1 MRPCK
6 VSCSAGVPPAVFLSP
21 QSAKM
26 PAGRRRYEIPALH
39 RASGELPLTGQT
51 SRKKLPPLNRKLI
64 QCVVLLILLASL
76 AFDASAQAVMKVRV
90 GKAIGE
96 AFSFTPL
103 DIGIETGIFKK
114 HGIEIEKY
122 DFGGSAKLQQAL
134 AADSIDMGLGSGP
147 ELAFIVKG
155 SPVLGVAAMADAP
168 WLLTLVVDK
177 NGPIHS
183 VSDLKGKTISV
194 STRGSLTDWLVHD
207 LARQQGW
214 GPDGI
219 KTLPVGTDVSQIS
232 ALKTHQIDGCVID
245 LAAAYRLEEEGST
258 RIVVRFGSL
267 FKDFHIHIIY
277 ARRSFIDKNPDAVRA
292 FLAGWFETIAF
303 MRQDKNKTVEIS
315 SRVMGVS
322 PAIAGRVYDELM
334 PMFNSTGKYNPK
346 ALEVLRRSYVEMGI
360 LPTEPDMSQLV
371 TEKFLP
377 SASK

>member
-1 MRPCK
+1 VILWRRRL
-6 VSCSAGVPPAVFLSP
+6 AGVFAVRGHDENPPA
-21 QSAKM
+21 
-26 PAGRRRYEIPALH
+26 RRRRHERP
-39 RASGELPLTGQT
+39 
-51 SRKKLPPLNRKLI
+51 
-64 QCVVLLILLASL
+64 ASL
-76 AFDASAQAVMKVRV
+76 SGKWDFLNLLRLRCGALVANLTILTILAIFTVNGSAQTTMKVRV

-103 DIGIETGIFKK
+103 DIGMETGIFKK
-114 HGIEIEKY
+114 HGVDIDKY

-134 AADSIDMGLGSGP
+134 AADSIDIGLGSGP

-168 WLLTLVVDK
+168 WLLTLIVDK
-177 NGPIHS
+177 NGPIHAA
-183 VSDLKGKTISV
+183 SDLKGKTISV

-207 LARQQGW
+207 LSRQQGW
-214 GPDGI
+214 GTDGI

-245 LAAAYRLEEEGST
+245 LAAAYRLEEEGFT
-258 RIVVRFGSL
+258 RIVLRFGSL
-267 FKDFHIHIIY
+267 FKDFHIHVIY

-303 MRQDKNKTVEIS
+303 MRQNKSKTVEIS

-334 PMFNSTGKYNPK
+334 PMFNATGKYNPK

-377 SASK
+377 AVTK

>member
-1 MRPCK
+1 MRMCK
-6 VSCSAGVPPAVFLSP
+6 REIIRMLARSAALAAILGVISV
-21 QSAKM
+21 
-26 PAGRRRYEIPALH
+26 
-39 RASGELPLTGQT
+39 
-51 SRKKLPPLNRKLI
+51 
-64 QCVVLLILLASL
+64 
-76 AFDASAQAVMKVRV
+76 DASAQAKMKVRV

-103 DIGIETGIFKK
+103 DIGIETGIFAK

-134 AADSIDMGLGSGP
+134 AADSIDIGLGSGP

-168 WLLTLVVDK
+168 WLLTLIVDK
-177 NGPIHS
+177 NGPIRA
-183 VSDLKGKTISV
+183 VGDLKGKTISV

-207 LARQQGW
+207 LSRQQGW
-214 GPDGI
+214 GPEGI

-258 RIVVRFGSL
+258 RIVVRFGNL
-267 FKDFHIHIIY
+267 IKDFHIHVIY
-277 ARRSFIDKNPDAVRA
+277 ARRTFIDKNPDAVRA
-292 FLAGWFETIAF
+292 FLAGWFETISF
-303 MRQDKNKTVEIS
+303 MRQNKNKTVEVS
-315 SRVMGVS
+315 ARVMGVT

-334 PMFNSTGKYNPK
+334 PMFNPTGKFNPK
-346 ALEVLRRSYVEMGI
+346 ALDVLRRSYVEMGI
-360 LPTEPDMSQLV
+360 LPAEPDMSQLI

-377 SASK
+377 STSK

>member
-1 MRPCK
+1 MRPRR
-6 VSCSAGVPPAVFLSP
+6 AV
-21 QSAKM
+21 
-26 PAGRRRYEIPALH
+26 G
-39 RASGELPLTGQT
+39 
-51 SRKKLPPLNRKLI
+51 NRI
-64 QCVVLLILLASL
+64 MVRCVVLLAAVAALAING
-76 AFDASAQAVMKVRV
+76 SAQANMKVRV

-214 GPDGI
+214 GPEGI

-258 RIVVRFGSL
+258 RIVLRFGSL

-277 ARRSFIDKNPDAVRA
+277 ARRSFLDKNPDAVRA

-303 MRQDKNKTVEIS
+303 MRQNKSKTVEIS

-334 PMFNSTGKYNPK
+334 PMFNSTGRYNPK

-377 SASK
+377 PVSK

>member
-1 MRPCK
+1 M
-6 VSCSAGVPPAVFLSP
+6 
-21 QSAKM
+21 
-26 PAGRRRYEIPALH
+26 RRYESLAACGKSQFFVIPR
-39 RASGELPLTGQT
+39 RASRRGISPFPGLSQREIPRFARNGNRRYFFRELV
-51 SRKKLPPLNRKLI
+51 LNRMLTRCAVLI
-64 QCVVLLILLASL
+64 AVVACI
-76 AFDASAQAVMKVRV
+76 AFNAFAQSNRNVRV

-155 SPVLGVAAMADAP
+155 APVLGVAAMADAP
-168 WLLTLVVDK
+168 LLLTLVVDK

-183 VSDLKGKTISV
+183 ADDLKGKTISV
-194 STRGSLTDWLVHD
+194 STRGSLTEWLVHE
-207 LARQQGW
+207 LSRQQGW

-219 KTLPVGTDVSQIS
+219 KALPMGTDVSQIS

-245 LAAAYRLEEEGST
+245 LAAAYRLEEEGAT
-258 RIVVRFGSL
+258 RIVVRFGGL
-267 FKDFHIHIIY
+267 FKDFHIHVIY

-303 MRQDKNKTVEIS
+303 MRQNKNKTVEIS

-322 PAIAGRVYDELM
+322 PAISGRVYDELM
-334 PMFNSTGKYNPK
+334 PMFNTTGKYNPK

-360 LPTEPDMSQLV
+360 LPTEPDMSLLV

>member
-1 MRPCK
+1 M
-6 VSCSAGVPPAVFLSP
+6 
-21 QSAKM
+21 
-26 PAGRRRYEIPALH
+26 
-39 RASGELPLTGQT
+39 LTA
-51 SRKKLPPLNRKLI
+51 I
-64 QCVVLLILLASL
+64 IAIF
-76 AFDASAQAVMKVRV
+76 AFGASAQANTKVRV

-168 WLLTLVVDK
+168 WLLTLIVDK
-177 NGPIHS
+177 NGPIRAAG
-183 VSDLKGKTISV
+183 DLKGKTISV

-207 LARQQGW
+207 LSRQQGW

-232 ALKTHQIDGCVID
+232 ALKTRQIDGCVID
-245 LAAAYRLEEEGST
+245 LASAYRLEEEGST

-267 FKDFHIHIIY
+267 FRDFHIHIIY
-277 ARRSFIDKNPDAVRA
+277 ARRSFIEKNPDAVRS

-303 MRQDKNKTVEIS
+303 MRQNKNKTVEIS

-322 PAIAGRVYDELM
+322 PAIAGRVYDELI
-334 PMFNSTGKYNPK
+334 PMFNITGRYNPK

-377 SASK
+377 SASR

>member
-1 MRPCK
+1 MRRCK
-6 VSCSAGVPPAVFLSP
+6 VCCSAGVPPAILP
-21 QSAKM
+21 ILTRRKN
-26 PAGRRRYEIPALH
+26 AGGTPAL
-39 RASGELPLTGQT
+39 RRPAFL
-51 SRKKLPPLNRKLI
+51 R
-64 QCVVLLILLASL
+64 CVVLLAVISSAALNV
-76 AFDASAQAVMKVRV
+76 SAQAIMKVRV

-114 HGIEIEKY
+114 HGIEIQKY

-155 SPVLGVAAMADAP
+155 APVLGVAAMADAP
-168 WLLTLVVDK
+168 LLLTVVVDK
-177 NGPIHS
+177 NGPIHAAG
-183 VSDLKGKTISV
+183 DLKGKTIGV

-207 LARQQGW
+207 LSRQQGW
-214 GPDGI
+214 GTDGI
-219 KTLPVGTDVSQIS
+219 KTLPMGADVSQIA

-245 LAAAYRLEEEGST
+245 LAAAYRLEEEGAA
-258 RIVVRFGSL
+258 RIVVRFGGL
-267 FKDFHIHIIY
+267 FKNFHIHIIY

-303 MRQDKNKTVEIS
+303 MRQNKNKTVEIS

-322 PAIAGRVYDELM
+322 PEIAGRVYDELI
-334 PMFNSTGKYNPK
+334 PMFNLTGKYNPK

-360 LPTEPDMSQLV
+360 LPSEPDMSQLV

>member
-1 MRPCK
+1 MRP
-6 VSCSAGVPPAVFLSP
+6 G
-21 QSAKM
+21 
-26 PAGRRRYEIPALH
+26 
-39 RASGELPLTGQT
+39 
-51 SRKKLPPLNRKLI
+51 KKLLDQLLLR
-64 QCVVLLILLASL
+64 CVVLVASIACF
-76 AFDASAQAVMKVRV
+76 AFDGSAQATMKVRV

-96 AFSFTPL
+96 AFSFVPL
-103 DIGIETGIFKK
+103 DVGIETGVFKK
-114 HGIEIEKY
+114 HGLEIGKY

-155 SPVLGVAAMADAP
+155 SPVLGVAALADAP

-177 NGPIHS
+177 NGPIHATG
-183 VSDLKGKTISV
+183 DLKGKTISV
-194 STRGSLTDWLVHD
+194 STRGSLTDWLVHE
-207 LARQQGW
+207 LSRQQGW

-219 KTLPVGTDVSQIS
+219 RTLPVGTDVSQIS
-232 ALKTHQIDGCVID
+232 ALKTHQIDGSVID
-245 LAAAYRLEEEGST
+245 VGAAYRLEEEGST

-292 FLAGWFETIAF
+292 FLAAWFETIAF
-303 MRQDKNKTVEIS
+303 MRQNKSKSVEIS

-334 PMFNSTGKYNPK
+334 PMFNSNGRFNPK

-377 SASK
+377 PVSK

>member
-1 MRPCK
+1 MKSRF
-6 VSCSAGVPPAVFLSP
+6 A
-21 QSAKM
+21 
-26 PAGRRRYEIPALH
+26 EIVRTLAACAALLGSVITI
-39 RASGELPLTGQT
+39 APGTP
-51 SRKKLPPLNRKLI
+51 
-64 QCVVLLILLASL
+64 
-76 AFDASAQAVMKVRV
+76 AQAPTKVRV

-114 HGIEIEKY
+114 HGIEIEMY

-134 AADSIDMGLGSGP
+134 AADSVDMGLGSGP

-183 VSDLKGKTISV
+183 VGDLKGKTISV

-214 GPDGI
+214 GTDGI

-245 LAAAYRLEEEGST
+245 LAAAYRLEEEGAT

-292 FLAGWFETIAF
+292 FLAAWFETIAF
-303 MRQDKNKTVEIS
+303 MRQNKNTTVEIS

-334 PMFNSTGKYNPK
+334 PMFNPTGRYNPK
-346 ALEVLRRSYVEMGI
+346 ALDVLRRSYVEMGI

-371 TEKFLP
+371 TENFLP
-377 SASK
+377 PVSK

>member
-1 MRPCK
+1 VRPSK
-6 VSCSAGVPPAVFLSP
+6 VLVNRMLTRCAVVVF
-21 QSAKM
+21 A
-26 PAGRRRYEIPALH
+26 A
-39 RASGELPLTGQT
+39 ASVALTG
-51 SRKKLPPLNRKLI
+51 
-64 QCVVLLILLASL
+64 
-76 AFDASAQAVMKVRV
+76 SAQANTKVRV

-103 DIGIETGIFKK
+103 DIGIETGIFSK
-114 HGIEIEKY
+114 HGIEVEKY

-134 AADSIDMGLGSGP
+134 AANSIDMGLGSGP

-155 SPVLGVAAMADAP
+155 APVLGVAAMANAP

-177 NGPIHS
+177 NGPIHA

-194 STRGSLTDWLVHD
+194 STRGSLTDWLVHE
-207 LARQQGW
+207 LSRQQGW
-214 GPDGI
+214 GPNGI
-219 KTLPVGTDVSQIS
+219 ETLPVGTDVSQIS
-232 ALKTHQIDGCVID
+232 ALKTHQIDGSVVDIG
-245 LAAAYRLEEEGST
+245 AAYRLEEEGST

-277 ARRSFIDKNPDAVRA
+277 ARRSFINKNPDAVRT
-292 FLAGWFETIAF
+292 FLAGWFEAIAF
-303 MRQDKNKTVEIS
+303 MRQNKNKTVEVS

-322 PAIAGRVYDELM
+322 PAIADRVYDELM
-334 PMFNSTGKYNPK
+334 PMFNPNGRFNPK
-346 ALEVLRRSYVEMGI
+346 ALEVLRRSYVQMGI

>member
-1 MRPCK
+1 L
-6 VSCSAGVPPAVFLSP
+6 VAIFAIDG
-21 QSAKM
+21 
-26 PAGRRRYEIPALH
+26 
-39 RASGELPLTGQT
+39 
-51 SRKKLPPLNRKLI
+51 
-64 QCVVLLILLASL
+64 
-76 AFDASAQAVMKVRV
+76 SAQANMKVRV

-103 DIGIETGIFKK
+103 DIGSETGIFKR

-168 WLLTLVVDK
+168 WLLTLIVDK
-177 NGPIHS
+177 NGPIHA

-207 LARQQGW
+207 LSRQQGW
-214 GPDGI
+214 GTEGI

-245 LAAAYRLEEEGST
+245 LASAYRLEEEGST
-258 RIVVRFGSL
+258 RIVLRFGSL
-267 FKDFHIHIIY
+267 FKDFHIHVIY

-292 FLAGWFETIAF
+292 FLAAWFETIAF
-303 MRQDKNKTVEIS
+303 MRQNKNKTVEIS

-322 PAIAGRVYDELM
+322 PAIAGRVYDVLM
-334 PMFNSTGKYNPK
+334 PMFNATGNYNTK
-346 ALEVLRRSYVEMGI
+346 GLAVLRRPYV
-360 LPTEPDMSQLV
+360 
-371 TEKFLP
+371 
-377 SASK
+377 

>member
-1 MRPCK
+1 MR
-6 VSCSAGVPPAVFLSP
+6 
-21 QSAKM
+21 QSK
-26 PAGRRRYEIPALH
+26 AL
-39 RASGELPLTGQT
+39 
-51 SRKKLPPLNRKLI
+51 LNRMVTRSA
-64 QCVVLLILLASL
+64 VVVFVLASV
-76 AFDASAQAVMKVRV
+76 AFAGSAQANTKVRV

-103 DIGIETGIFKK
+103 DVGIETGIFKK
-114 HGIEIEKY
+114 HGIDVEKY
-122 DFGGSAKLQQAL
+122 DFGGSARLQQAL

-155 SPVLGVAAMADAP
+155 APVLGVAAMADAP

-177 NGPIHS
+177 NGPIHA

-194 STRGSLTDWLVHD
+194 STRGSLTEWLVHE
-207 LARQQGW
+207 LSRQQGW
-214 GPDGI
+214 GQDGI

-232 ALKTHQIDGCVID
+232 ALKTHQIDGSVVDIG
-245 LAAAYRLEEEGST
+245 AAYRLEEEGST

-292 FLAGWFETIAF
+292 FLAGWFETITF
-303 MRQDKNKTVEIS
+303 MHQNKNKTVEIS
-315 SRVMGVS
+315 SHVMGVS

-334 PMFNSTGKYNPK
+334 PMFNRNGRYNSK

-377 SASK
+377 PASK

>member
-1 MRPCK
+1 MLIRC
-6 VSCSAGVPPAVFLSP
+6 
-21 QSAKM
+21 M
-26 PAGRRRYEIPALH
+26 ALM
-39 RASGELPLTGQT
+39 AITA
-51 SRKKLPPLNRKLI
+51 I
-64 QCVVLLILLASL
+64 F
-76 AFDASAQAVMKVRV
+76 AFDASAQANMKVRV

-103 DIGIETGIFKK
+103 DVGIEAGIFKK
-114 HGIEIEKY
+114 HGIEIDKY

-168 WLLTLVVDK
+168 WLLTLIVEK
-177 NGPIHS
+177 NGTIHT

-207 LARQQGW
+207 LSRQQGW
-214 GPDGI
+214 GPDAI

-245 LAAAYRLEEEGST
+245 LASAYRLEEEGTT

-303 MRQDKNKTVEIS
+303 MRQNKNKTVEIS

-322 PAIAGRVYDELM
+322 PSIAGRVYDELM
-334 PMFNSTGKYNPK
+334 PMFNATGKYNPK
-346 ALEVLRRSYVEMGI
+346 ALEMLRRSYVEMGI
-360 LPTEPDMSQLV
+360 LPAEPDMSQLG

>member
-6 VSCSAGVPPAVFLSP
+6 VLVIR
-21 QSAKM
+21 M
-26 PAGRRRYEIPALH
+26 
-39 RASGELPLTGQT
+39 
-51 SRKKLPPLNRKLI
+51 LI
-64 QCVVLLILLASL
+64 RCVVLVSIVAGV
-76 AFDASAQAVMKVRV
+76 AFDGSAQANMKVRV

-134 AADSIDMGLGSGP
+134 AADSIDIGLGSGP

-168 WLLTLVVDK
+168 WLLTLIVDK
-177 NGPIHS
+177 NGPLHAI
-183 VSDLKGKTISV
+183 SDLKGKTISV

-245 LAAAYRLEEEGST
+245 LAAAYRLEEEGSM

-277 ARRSFIDKNPDAVRA
+277 ARRSLIDKNPDAVRA

-303 MRQDKNKTVEIS
+303 MRENKNKTVEIS

-334 PMFNSTGKYNPK
+334 PMFNATGKYNPK

-360 LPTEPDMSQLV
+360 LPAEPDMSQLV
-371 TEKFLP
+371 TEKYLP
-377 SASK
+377 SAFK